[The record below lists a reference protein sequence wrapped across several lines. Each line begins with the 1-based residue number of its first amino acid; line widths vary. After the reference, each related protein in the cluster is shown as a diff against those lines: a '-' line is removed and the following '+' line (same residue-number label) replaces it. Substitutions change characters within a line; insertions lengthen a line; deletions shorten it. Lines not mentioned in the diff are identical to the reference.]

1 MTEGAARCP
10 APFRFGRIAGLLN
23 HFFNAARARIHSP
36 KARSILTGMLIG
48 MLLRSVLV
56 VLGGVQRMAVR
67 DFGMVSCFFMM
78 PGRRMS
84 GGFLVVPRRMFVMFS
99 SFLVVFVNCV
109 LFHDDLPGCTILD
122 TLRNSIHVT
131 MKRM

>member
-1 MTEGAARCP
+1 
-10 APFRFGRIAGLLN
+10 
-23 HFFNAARARIHSP
+23 
-36 KARSILTGMLIG
+36 MLIG

-56 VLGGVQRMAVR
+56 VLGRVQRMAVR

-78 PGRRMS
+78 PGRGMF
-84 GGFLVVPRRMFVMFS
+84 GGFSVVPCGMVMMFS

-122 TLRNSIHVT
+122 ALYKTIHVT
-131 MKRM
+131 MKQM